1 MVFYRGVYVVF
12 YRDCSNR
19 RRGIKTVTVFT
30 LNRVSW
36 LLVFN
41 TQSALQVISGRTRN
55 RRKNNSPVVHT
66 IIVSVSSTHS
76 LWKAKLSNTKRGH
89 HTHGSQ

>member
-1 MVFYRGVYVVF
+1 MVF

-19 RRGIKTVTVFT
+19 RRGIKIVTVVT

-36 LLVFN
+36 LLVIN
-41 TQSALQVISGRTRN
+41 TQSTLQVISGRTHN
-55 RRKNNSPVVHT
+55 RRKNKNPVVHT

-89 HTHGSQ
+89 HTHGPP